1 MMVDL
6 NQDQKQKLKRLFE
19 NQNYSKFESQIE
31 KLGSIEDLPI
41 YLKMG
46 YAGSKVLNPNSK
58 KNARGMGAQV
68 SPELLASPWVLN
80 SGPRPRPP
88 SESLKNQWF

>member
-58 KNARGMGAQV
+58 KNDF
-68 SPELLASPWVLN
+68 LN
-80 SGPRPRPP
+80 FHFSGNRIFL
-88 SESLKNQWF
+88 SLSQDQL